1 MEKMKKNSLILMAA
15 LTFVLGLT
23 GCQVKTVDNS
33 IVSGMADDYSGMRDN
48 TDVFDASEE
57 KENIDRGI
65 YKGGIKDGVLAEA
78 IPEYSTEPETEPEE
92 IKDEII
98 HVIGDYYAGGNS
110 QGVSGN
116 SSSSSSSNKNNN
128 SSSSTTAASDK
139 NKAPTNN
146 TVADKNNTSSVNTSD
161 ISSNTEDK
169 DKNNNSTDD
178 DKNPEKRKNPASM
191 IINGTKYN
199 VYITIEGYYRGNKAL
214 RKLNSYNGNHAIEY
228 DMNIPSG
235 YEPVIVQFTV
245 TAGENI
251 PNDDNT
257 LIPEIRVKN
266 GSGESFDEYPT
277 YVNVLRMGDYSD
289 EDSETKSYDAVFE
302 MPSDEDDFQV
312 IFGSSTG
319 NTYRFKSTQLDRV
332 ED

>member
-1 MEKMKKNSLILMAA
+1 
-15 LTFVLGLT
+15 
-23 GCQVKTVDNS
+23 
-33 IVSGMADDYSGMRDN
+33 MADDYSGMRDN

-78 IPEYSTEPETEPEE
+78 IPEYPTEPETEPEE
-92 IKDEII
+92 TGNGSSDSDPYTIVGNHISTGK
-98 HVIGDYYAGGNS
+98 GG
-110 QGVSGN
+110 

-128 SSSSTTAASDK
+128 SSSSTTAADK
-139 NKAPTNN
+139 NNAPTNN
-146 TVADKNNTSSVNTSD
+146 TIADKNNTSSVNTSD

-169 DKNNNSTDD
+169 DKNNSSTDD

-214 RKLNSYNGNHAIEY
+214 RKLNSYNGKHAIEY

-266 GSGESFDEYPT
+266 GSGKSFDEYPT

>member
-1 MEKMKKNSLILMAA
+1 MAA

-48 TDVFDASEE
+48 TKVFDANEE
-57 KENIDRGI
+57 KENINRGV
-65 YKGGIKDGVLAEA
+65 YKGGIKDEVLAEA
-78 IPEYSTEPETEPEE
+78 IPEYPTEPPETEAEE
-92 IKDEII
+92 NGANDDNKDPYHIVGNHISTDKVE
-98 HVIGDYYAGGNS
+98 GGSSNKN
-110 QGVSGN
+110 N
-116 SSSSSSSNKNNN
+116 SSSSSTTTSANNN
-128 SSSSTTAASDK
+128 
-139 NKAPTNN
+139 NAPTNN

-169 DKNNNSTDD
+169 DKNNSSTDD

-214 RKLNSYNGNHAIEY
+214 RKLNSYNGKHAIEY
-228 DMNIPSG
+228 NMDIPSG

-245 TAGENI
+245 TAGESI
-251 PNDDNT
+251 PNSGKT
-257 LIPEIRVKN
+257 LIPELRVKD
-266 GSGESFDEYPT
+266 GSGKSFDDYPT
-277 YVNVLRMGDYSD
+277 YVSVLRLGDYSD

-302 MPSDEDDFQV
+302 MPSDTDDFQV

-319 NTYRFKSTQLDRV
+319 NTYRFKSTQLDKM